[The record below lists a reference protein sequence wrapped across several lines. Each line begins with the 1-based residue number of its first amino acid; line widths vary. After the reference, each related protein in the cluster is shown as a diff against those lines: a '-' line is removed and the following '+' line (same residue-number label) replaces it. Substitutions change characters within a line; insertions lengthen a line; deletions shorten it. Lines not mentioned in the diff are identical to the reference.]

1 MLKDL
6 LLFAVLPACCGALAV
21 GVTLALPG
29 DAESASPRALFSV
42 CLINGIA
49 AFTLPGVIQVW
60 FTMGETKRA
69 NQERELAVA
78 ERERADQAEER
89 ADQERE
95 IAVEERKR
103 ADQERERAR
112 RLEERA
118 RQAEMELAETRA
130 RQAEERALQAET
142 ELAAARSQVAEL
154 SAALAERRRPDEPPP
169 ANSTVSD

>member
-21 GVTLALPG
+21 GATLALPG

-69 NQERELAVA
+69 NQERERSIL
-78 ERERADQAEER
+78 AEER

-95 IAVEERKR
+95 R

-112 RLEERA
+112 QSEA
-118 RQAEMELAETRA
+118 ELAETRVKM
-130 RQAEERALQAET
+130 AELQAEMS
-142 ELAAARSQVAEL
+142 ELRRLLE
-154 SAALAERRRPDEPPP
+154 ERTSGNGSTPD
-169 ANSTVSD
+169 

>member
-69 NQERELAVA
+69 NQERERADRERDLAIAERELAVA
-78 ERERADQAEER
+78 
-89 ADQERE
+89 
-95 IAVEERKR
+95 ERKR

-112 RLEERA
+112 QSEA
-118 RQAEMELAETRA
+118 ELAETRIKMV
-130 RQAEERALQAET
+130 
-142 ELAAARSQVAEL
+142 ELEAGMAEL
-154 SAALAERRRPDEPPP
+154 RRLLDERTSGNGT
-169 ANSTVSD
+169 ASD

>member
-69 NQERELAVA
+69 NQAEERSIL
-78 ERERADQAEER
+78 AEER

-95 IAVEERKR
+95 RSILAEER

-112 RLEERA
+112 QSEA
-118 RQAEMELAETRA
+118 ELAETRVKM
-130 RQAEERALQAET
+130 AELQAEMS
-142 ELAAARSQVAEL
+142 ELRRL
-154 SAALAERRRPDEPPP
+154 LYERTSGNGT
-169 ANSTVSD
+169 ASD